1 MKNSIKSQLMWGISA
16 LLFVTALLNAAYNFS
31 DIWRETNELQDKI
44 LKQVADYIEPTK
56 VYSATDLDHDNIQLL
71 VQTSV
76 SPNSIFDVSGKQ
88 AGFYDAEHQ
97 GNLYRFYLKEKA
109 DGYVLV
115 AQNSYYRTDLAMD
128 VALDNTVPFAILL
141 PLTLLA
147 IGFLVHFKMRTVQQV
162 SEEIEQRQDLDLT
175 PINTQHIPTE
185 IQGFA
190 NAINQLLA
198 RTQHLIEQQ
207 QRFIADAAHE
217 MRSPMTALSLQAER
231 LSGQQLP
238 DDQRVQIEQIQQSIK
253 RNRHL
258 IEQLL
263 SLAKAQAGN
272 VTLHKTQINSQHLF
286 RQIIESLLPISQQK
300 DQDIGVVGTQTVAFY
315 AAEID
320 MFTLVKTLADN
331 ALRYTPVESQID
343 LVCEENDEFV
353 IFSVEDN
360 GSGIPM
366 EMRERVLEPFYR
378 ILGTEQQGSGLGLAI
393 AENIAKRYGGYIEL
407 QDSRQFPTGLL
418 VKVFLRKSYL
428 QA

>member
-1 MKNSIKSQLMWGISA
+1 M
-16 LLFVTALLNAAYNFS
+16 
-31 DIWRETNELQDKI
+31 
-44 LKQVADYIEPTK
+44 
-56 VYSATDLDHDNIQLL
+56 
-71 VQTSV
+71 
-76 SPNSIFDVSGKQ
+76 
-88 AGFYDAEHQ
+88 
-97 GNLYRFYLKEKA
+97 KEKA

-115 AQNSYYRTDLAMD
+115 AQNSHYRTDLAMD

-147 IGFLVHFKMRTVQQV
+147 IGFLVHFKMRTVQQL

-175 PINTQHIPTE
+175 PINTLHIPTE

-272 VTLHKTQINSQHLF
+272 VALHKTQINSQHLF

-360 GSGIPM
+360 GSGIPV